1 MRPGDKILFFLFFS
15 AWMFFE
21 ENKSK
26 IVQGSG
32 GVVDFS
38 SLFDNAIN
46 QKDSFIPFQDSK
58 VSIFWF
64 YFLGCMQLKAALA
77 AFNFQDTKINQA
89 KLT

>member
-1 MRPGDKILFFLFFS
+1 MLLIFIFFS

-21 ENKSK
+21 DNKAN
-26 IVQGSG
+26 IVRGSE

-64 YFLGCMQLKAALA
+64 LIMSVRSWSSGAQPAWGAHPS
-77 AFNFQDTKINQA
+77 
-89 KLT
+89 

>member
-64 YFLGCMQLKAALA
+64 YFLGYTQLNAALA
-77 AFNFQDTKINQA
+77 AS
-89 KLT
+89 

>member
-1 MRPGDKILFFLFFS
+1 
-15 AWMFFE
+15 MFFE

-26 IVQGSG
+26 IVRGSG

-58 VSIFWF
+58 VSILRF
-64 YFLGCMQLKAALA
+64 YFLAAQRQLKGALTA
-77 AFNFQDTKINQA
+77 SYAFNFRRRCRSWC
-89 KLT
+89 L